1 MDDLNK
7 PLNVLTAGIT
17 IKNPDV
23 MDYEK
28 DVSKLARYQSDAPL
42 EFIYNDDTASS
53 IQDDTKVK
61 LQNIY
66 SSQINAFFEYIDD
79 DSDIMSEDSHGAN
92 IISFQEVQKNMT
104 SIQLDTDE
112 LMEDDVQKIQS
123 EQ

>member
-23 MDYEK
+23 MDYDK

-66 SSQINAFFEYIDD
+66 SSQINAFFDYIDD

-104 SIQLDTDE
+104 SIQLDADE

>member
-28 DVSKLARYQSDAPL
+28 DVSKLTRYQSDAPL

-66 SSQINAFFEYIDD
+66 SSQINAFFDYIDD
-79 DSDIMSEDSHGAN
+79 DSDIMSEDSQGAN

-104 SIQLDTDE
+104 SIQLDADE

>member
-66 SSQINAFFEYIDD
+66 SSQINAFFDYIDD

-104 SIQLDTDE
+104 SIQLDADE

>member
-28 DVSKLARYQSDAPL
+28 DVSKLTRYQSDAPL

-66 SSQINAFFEYIDD
+66 SSQINAFFDYIDD

-104 SIQLDTDE
+104 SIQLDADE

>member
-23 MDYEK
+23 MDYDK

-66 SSQINAFFEYIDD
+66 SSQINAFFDYIDD
-79 DSDIMSEDSHGAN
+79 DSDIMSEDSQGAN

-104 SIQLDTDE
+104 SIQLDADE

>member
-23 MDYEK
+23 MDYDK
-28 DVSKLARYQSDAPL
+28 DISKLARYQSDAPL

-66 SSQINAFFEYIDD
+66 SSQINAFFDYIDD

-92 IISFQEVQKNMT
+92 IISFQEVKKNMT